1 MAGGT
6 SNRGRHEK
14 PSITVDNA
22 DVPNGPST
30 STGKAR
36 LCAVALLALALISA
50 VVLAAF
56 VFQDTAATEDG
67 TGMAW
72 GFTLLFFVPPWL
84 IGTVLTAV
92 SLGLLVWRPRKMG
105 GYVVGCVLA
114 ALAIGVPLL
123 ATVAQFSMILIF
135 TRFGWVVML
144 WGALLLAALVTAQ
157 VTEWSSPSEDAAS
170 HE

>member
-1 MAGGT
+1 MRVDTADLPIGT
-6 SNRGRHEK
+6 
-14 PSITVDNA
+14 
-22 DVPNGPST
+22 ST

-50 VVLAAF
+50 IVLAVF
-56 VFQDTAATEDG
+56 VLQDTAATEDG

-135 TRFGWVVML
+135 TQFGWLVML
-144 WGALLLAALVTAQ
+144 WGALLLAALLTSQFTQWTRTNDETA
-157 VTEWSSPSEDAAS
+157 A